1 MYQDTY
7 FIEQKPQNQFLST
20 IVDYYFYIDVPVSA
34 LGLAE
39 EYIIPFPRIT
49 FGYFFNH
56 PFRVTNHTI
65 NECADVNM
73 AISRIST
80 DKISVQPLTD
90 KVKII
95 GAHVKPHCLA
105 YFTRESIRR
114 LPWLINTVD
123 LFQDVA
129 RQFQTRIDG
138 CTNTDQMFNEV
149 ENVFLNNVLVRDLS
163 LIARALEI
171 IEETPGSITM
181 TAISTQLGI
190 TDRTLRNQ
198 FYEHVGCSPKEYLR
212 LVKMKQVA
220 YQLKN
225 SANPL
230 TAVAHDNNFFDQAH
244 FNHEI
249 KSLTG
254 KSPKELKKDIP
265 TFRFLQF

>member
-1 MYQDTY
+1 MDQDAF
-7 FIEQKPQNQFLST
+7 FIERKPHNQFLST
-20 IVDYYFYIDVPVSA
+20 IVDYYFYIDVPVSSLA
-34 LGLAE
+34 LGE
-39 EYIIPFPRIT
+39 EFIIPFPRIT

-56 PFRVTNHTI
+56 PFKATNHTL
-65 NECADVNM
+65 NQSVDVSM

-105 YFTRESIRR
+105 YFTKESIRH
-114 LPWLINTVD
+114 LPWLINTAD
-123 LFQDVA
+123 LFKDIAQ
-129 RQFQTRIDG
+129 QFQTSIDQ
-138 CTNTDQMFNEV
+138 CRNTDQMFNEV
-149 ENVFLNNVLVRDLS
+149 ENVFLDNILVRDLS
-163 LIARALEI
+163 VITRALEQM
-171 IEETPGSITM
+171 S
-181 TAISTQLGI
+181 SQLGI

-198 FYEHVGCSPKEYLR
+198 FYDHVGCSPKEYLR

-225 SANPL
+225 SRDAL
-230 TAVAHDNNFFDQAH
+230 TAVALDNNYFDQAH

-254 KSPKELKKDIP
+254 KSPKELKKEIP
-265 TFRFLQF
+265 SFRFLQF